1 MNHSD
6 EQQELLQEQ
15 IKRRRKRGLEE
26 LTKIVNRGRHP
37 VYSTFEVA
45 STSER
50 AYTVQI
56 RSLTERL
63 NTCTCPD
70 YCTNTIG
77 TCKHIEGVLAN
88 LQKEFTDRWD
98 EFIVQAPPITQMY
111 VHHAERTTVRV
122 TLPLPERKRLHE
134 LLTRYFDAQGI
145 LQGKVTQS
153 LPALLSELNRLPARE
168 RKQVHIGQAVHDHLK
183 NQQDIEA
190 VEQQKHWFLDQV
202 QQGNRSLSVISTPLY
217 GYQEEGVLHLAFGRR
232 ALLADDMGLGKTV
245 QAIAAA
251 TLLKQLRDIQR
262 VLIVCPASL
271 KHQWAREIRR
281 FTSLSVQVIEGN
293 KIQRRQLYRD
303 LQFFNTINYELVRFD
318 EEQLSQHE
326 FDLVILDEAQ
336 RIKNWRT
343 KTADRV
349 KRLRSPYAF
358 VLTGTPLENRL
369 DELYSIFQFIDP
381 TILGPLWR
389 FNERYYETERRPSGS
404 YKVLGYTNLD
414 ELRHRIAPYV
424 LRRVREEVLLD
435 LPERI
440 DSNFFVEMTGPQ
452 WDAYYEYETHV
463 ARLMAKAKRMPLTP
477 QEHQVLLGCL
487 VKMRLI
493 CNALALHDPEI
504 KPQDRE
510 KTAPKLRELRVI
522 LGEEIASNGHKAILF
537 SQWSKMLALTEPVL
551 ERLDLGWVKLTGA
564 VPSKKRGALIEQF
577 FQDPECKVFLST
589 DAGGVGLNL
598 QAASMVIN
606 LDLPWNP
613 AVLDQRIARAHRHG
627 QSRPVNVVNLIAQG
641 TIEERMLDTLAA
653 KRAVFDA
660 ALNEDSDVV
669 DLSFKDAGQGVLQR
683 LEVLLGTREAIAPEL
698 VLEPTTASEATPEAA
713 PEAVPAPTLQG
724 FADLLVGHY
733 PGRVLLVRQAPQLPG
748 APTDGNV
755 LVVVDHEPA
764 KLRSKVEALL
774 GEHYGDFPAP
784 GLLLME
790 QESYRALAALTGGAM
805 EQAEESATVYRAPA
819 IPAAAP
825 DDALGAARKALE
837 KKLRRASE
845 GFDTADKRLKL
856 AAVVLEGGFPEEVM
870 RPVRQALGWALSA
883 HLSLVKDK
891 APGEDLPAPRLVE
904 AELVAPGRVPTDL
917 AARVDRVRA
926 LTAPPAEDE
935 EEAPPPS
942 VEAAQGFIATIQ
954 ELIDL
959 GRELMTKEGL

>member
-1 MNHSD
+1 MNQT
-6 EQQELLQEQ
+6 QQQTDMLQEQ
-15 IKRRRKRGLEE
+15 IKRRRKRGMEE
-26 LTKIVNRGRHP
+26 LVKIVNQGQHP
-37 VYSTFEVA
+37 VYSTFEVT

-50 AYTVQI
+50 VYTVQI

-70 YCTNTIG
+70 YRTNTIG

-88 LQKEFTDRWD
+88 LED
-98 EFIVQAPPITQMY
+98 EFADQWEEFIAQAPPIAQLY

-122 TLPLPERKRLHE
+122 TLPFPKRKRLHG
-134 LLTRYFDAQGI
+134 LLARYFDAEGV

-153 LPALLSELNRLPARE
+153 LPALLGELNRLPARE
-168 RKQVHIGQAVHDHLK
+168 REQIHVDQSVHDYLK

-190 VEQQKHWFLDQV
+190 VQQQQSWFLDQV
-202 QQGNRSLSVISTPLY
+202 EQGNRSLSVLSTPLY
-217 GYQEEGVLHLAFGRR
+217 GYQEEGLLYLTFGRR

-251 TLLKQLRDIQR
+251 ALLKQLRDIQH

-293 KIQRRQLYRD
+293 PIQRRQLYRD
-303 LQFFNTINYELVRFD
+303 LQFFNIINYELVRFD
-318 EEQLSQHE
+318 EEKITRCA

-343 KTADRV
+343 KTADKV

-369 DELYSIFQFIDP
+369 DELYSVFQFIDP

-389 FNERYYETERRPSGS
+389 FNQCYYDVQRQPSGS
-404 YKVLGYTNLD
+404 YKVLGYKNLD

-440 DSNFFVEMTGPQ
+440 DSNFFVEMTDPQ
-452 WDAYYEYETHV
+452 WAAYAEYEKRV
-463 ARLMAKAKRMPLTP
+463 AQLMARARRRPLTP
-477 QEHQVLLGCL
+477 EEHKILLGSL

-504 KPQDRE
+504 KPQDCE
-510 KTAPKLRELRVI
+510 KTAPKLRELREI
-522 LGEEIASNGHKAILF
+522 LGEEVASNGHKAILF
-537 SQWSKMLALTEPVL
+537 SQWTRMLNLTEPTL
-551 ERLDLGWVKLTGA
+551 ERLKLGWVKLTGD

-577 FQDPECKVFLST
+577 FEDPHCKVFLST

-598 QAASMVIN
+598 QAASMVVN

-613 AVLDQRIARAHRHG
+613 AVLAQRIARAHRHG
-627 QSRPVNVVNLIAQG
+627 QPHTVNVINLIAKG

-660 ALNEDSDVV
+660 AFNEDSTVT
-669 DLSFKDAGQGVLQR
+669 DLSFKDAGQGILQR
-683 LEVLLGTREAIAPEL
+683 LEVLLGTREAIKPEL
-698 VLEPTTASEATPEAA
+698 VLGPTAVPPGAE
-713 PEAVPAPTLQG
+713 PEAVPTPTLQG
-724 FADLLVGHY
+724 FADILVGHY
-733 PGRVLLVRQAPQLPG
+733 PGRILLVREAPQLPS
-748 APTDGNV
+748 APADGNI
-755 LVVVDHEPA
+755 LIVVDREPA
-764 KLRSKVEALL
+764 RLRSRVEKLL
-774 GEHYGDFPAP
+774 NEHYGDSPAP

-790 QESYRALAALTGGAM
+790 QEGYRALSALTGGVM
-805 EQAEESATVYRAPA
+805 EQMAKAATVYQAPA
-819 IPAAAP
+819 IPAPAR
-825 DDALGAARKALE
+825 DDERKALE
-837 KKLRRASE
+837 KRLRRANK

-856 AAVVLEGGFPEEVM
+856 ASVVLQGGFPEEVM
-870 RPVRQALGWALSA
+870 RPVRQALGWALST
-883 HLSLVKDK
+883 HLLLALYKGKTPSE
-891 APGEDLPAPRLVE
+891 ALPSPRLVE
-904 AELVAPGRVPTDL
+904 AELVATDRIPTGL
-917 AARVDRVRA
+917 AARVDRVRV

-935 EEAPPPS
+935 QEAPPPS
-942 VEAAQGFIATIQ
+942 VKAAEGFIATIQ

-959 GRELMTKEGL
+959 GRELVAREGL